1 MSLPAQKSGP
11 KQAAETHWGM
21 SEHGDISIRI
31 GGDAGQGVES
41 SGAGF
46 CKAMARSGLHVFAT
60 QDYRSRIRGGH
71 NFYQIRAAT
80 RPVFAQHTPPDL
92 LVALTAETIDIHL
105 DRLPPGAGLIY
116 DESLRVHER
125 IRYRLDA
132 AQRGTP
138 DVRLMPVP
146 LVATAAEHGSRVM
159 ANTAAI
165 GALGGVT
172 GFPLDGISEVIR
184 DNFAT
189 KGAAVVEAN
198 LEVAGAA
205 HRITSERYGD
215 FGSRMPRG
223 DGRRRMLIH
232 GNHAF
237 ALGALAGGCRFV
249 AAYPMTPATS
259 IVEYLASIAAER
271 GVVTKHAE
279 DEIAAVCMTIGA
291 AHVGARAMT
300 ATSGGGFSLMT
311 EALGLAGIT
320 ETPIVVMNV
329 QRGGPSTGLP
339 TRTEQADLLF
349 VLHASQGEFPR
360 FVLAP
365 GSIEECFEAG
375 WRAFNLAER
384 YQCPVI
390 VLSDLFLAGSLQTI
404 EPQALQFDAVPIDR
418 GVLLDTS
425 AAEAAADDDRRVDRG
440 VRSSDSAER
449 HTWEAGVFTRFAL
462 ADSGISP
469 RPLPGD
475 PQAVFTAPS
484 DEHTEDGHI
493 TEEIHNRVRMM
504 RKRMRK
510 EETALRE
517 SVRAP
522 THFGPAQPAL
532 TLVCWGST
540 TGAAREA
547 AERLTAAGRATAVLQ
562 FHDLW
567 PFPAESAARALEHGG
582 MTIGIEQNYT
592 GQLARL
598 IRMMTGRALDG
609 QILAYDGRPFSP
621 QEIVA
626 AVDRVLAGEPEVHVE
641 SGEPPLPRATEVG
654 VNV

>member
-1 MSLPAQKSGP
+1 
-11 KQAAETHWGM
+11 M
-21 SEHGDISIRI
+21 SEHADISIRI

-46 CKAMARSGLHVFAT
+46 CKALARSGLHVFAT

-80 RPVFAQHTPPDL
+80 HPVSAQRTPPDL

-132 AQRGTP
+132 AQRGVP

-146 LVATAAEHGSRVM
+146 LVQTAADHGSRVM

-165 GALGGVT
+165 GALAGVT

-184 DNFAT
+184 DNFAD
-189 KGAAVVEAN
+189 KGVAVVEAN
-198 LEVAGAA
+198 LEVAAAA
-205 HRITSERYGD
+205 HHVATGRYGD
-215 FGSRMPRG
+215 FSSRMPRG

-259 IVEYLASIAAER
+259 IVEYLASIAAEH

-291 AHVGARAMT
+291 AHVGARALT

-320 ETPIVVMNV
+320 ETPIVVVNV

-339 TRTEQADLLF
+339 TRTEQSDLLF

-365 GSIEECFEAG
+365 GSIEECYEAG

-390 VLSDLFLAGSLQTI
+390 VLSDLFLAGSLQTV
-404 EPQALQFDAVPIDR
+404 EPEAFRFDAVPIER
-418 GVLLDTS
+418 GALLGSDAS
-425 AAEAAADDDRRVDRG
+425 GAAAEGDPG
-440 VRSSDSAER
+440 VGAPVGSGSSAGR
-449 HTWEAGVFTRFAL
+449 HPWEAGVYPRFAL
-462 ADSGISP
+462 TDSGISP

-510 EETALRE
+510 EETALRD

-547 AERLTAAGRATAVLQ
+547 ADRLTADGRATAVLQ
-562 FHDLW
+562 FHDVW
-567 PFPAESAARALEHGG
+567 PFPADSAATALEGGG
-582 MTIGIEQNYT
+582 MTIGIEQNYA

-621 QEIVA
+621 PEIVA
-626 AVDRVLAGEPEVHVE
+626 AVNRVIAGEHVVHIE
-641 SGEPPLPRATEVG
+641 SAEPPLPLETEVG

>member
-1 MSLPAQKSGP
+1 MG
-11 KQAAETHWGM
+11 
-21 SEHGDISIRI
+21 EHMNEEISIRI

-46 CKAMARSGLHVFAT
+46 CKVLARAGLHVFAA

-80 RPVFAQHTPPDL
+80 RPVFAQRTPPDL
-92 LVALTAETIDIHL
+92 LVALTAETIDVHL
-105 DRLPPGAGLIY
+105 DQLPPGAGVIY
-116 DESLRVHER
+116 EESLRVHER
-125 IRYRLDA
+125 IQYRLDA
-132 AQRGTP
+132 PRLAAR
-138 DVRLMPVP
+138 DLRLMPVP
-146 LVATAAEHGSRVM
+146 LVKTAADHGSRVM
-159 ANTAAI
+159 TNTAAI
-165 GALGGVT
+165 GALAGVT
-172 GFPLDGISEVIR
+172 GFPLDGIAGVMRE
-184 DNFAT
+184 NFAA
-189 KGAAVVEAN
+189 KGTAIVDAN
-198 LEVAGAA
+198 LAVAAAA
-205 HRITSERYGD
+205 HRVARERYGD
-215 FGSRMPRG
+215 FAPRMPQG

-259 IVEYLASIAAER
+259 IIEYLASVAAEH

-279 DEIAAVCMTIGA
+279 DEIAAVCMAIGA

-311 EALGLAGIT
+311 EALGLAGMT
-320 ETPIVVMNV
+320 ETPLVVV
-329 QRGGPSTGLP
+329 DAQRGGPSTGLP

-349 VLHASQGEFPR
+349 ALHASQGEFPR
-360 FVLAP
+360 VVLAP
-365 GSIEECFEAG
+365 GTIAECFEAG

-390 VLSDLFLAGSLQTI
+390 VLTDLFLAGSLQTI
-404 EPQALQFDAVPIDR
+404 EPEAFDVDAVPIER
-418 GVLLDTS
+418 GALL
-425 AAEAAADDDRRVDRG
+425 AAGAAKGTAGGERRAAATDG
-440 VRSSDSAER
+440 SEGKAMPR
-449 HTWEAGVFTRFAL
+449 HTWEAGAYPRFAL
-462 ADSGISP
+462 TDSGISP

-475 PQAVFTAPS
+475 PRAVFAVPS

-493 TEEIHNRVRMM
+493 TEEIHTRVRMM

-517 SVRAP
+517 DVRP
-522 THFGPAQPAL
+522 PRCFGPEQPAL

-547 AERLTAAGRATAVLQ
+547 AARLTAGGRPAAVLQ

-567 PFPAESAARALEHGG
+567 PFPAEAAAAALDGAG
-582 MTIGIEQNYT
+582 LTIGIEQNYT
-592 GQLARL
+592 GQLGRL
-598 IRMMTGRALDG
+598 IRMMTGRALDRR
-609 QILAYDGRPFSP
+609 ILAYDGRPFSP
-621 QEIVA
+621 QEILA
-626 AVDRVLAGEPEVHVE
+626 AVNRALAGEEDVHVE
-641 SGEPPLPRATEVG
+641 PGEPPLPRETEVG